1 MHLAIFISGLAA
13 VMSQALLI
21 RESLAFFSGNEL
33 VSGIV
38 LFFWLLWTGLGSI
51 LYSRWKPKCAPV
63 LAYALLLFILCI
75 TLIFSLLFFRI
86 APVIFSLPFGEIVG
100 FEKIIIISV
109 ITLCPTCLVFGALF
123 PSASS
128 IILAQKVYLIEGFGS
143 FVGGLLFSFL
153 LASVLPPFGIL
164 LIIISLLLFA
174 GLLCLKKNLLM
185 VLCLLPL
192 FLLIKIN
199 DLEFFFRKVQVPGQ
213 QLIGLYESRYGAI
226 AITQTESQLNFYSN
240 GFFDFAYPDN
250 YTAEEAVH
258 YPLLLHYKPEDVLLI
273 GGGMAGGINE
283 ILKHRTVKKLIY
295 LELDPKIIEVSR
307 KYISSPVDDR
317 LNIVIADGRFFIKN
331 TKDKFDCIII
341 NLSDPINAQ
350 LNRYYTKEF
359 FQEVKSRLKS
369 DGLFSIRVTAPSD
382 ILSPIYKQ
390 FLGTIY
396 RSLQSVFKN
405 IYVLPAAKTTYI
417 AGDYAITEKM
427 ANILKQ
433 RIEQRKLDLI
443 YVNSYFFDYNFTDE
457 RIDYL
462 KASIEQ
468 SRAYTNTDL
477 KPVCYYFSNMIY
489 GGIISENLK
498 WSFVRLSRLH
508 PIIFFL
514 PLIMLLLF
522 WHRKTIIYLSVF
534 SVGAGG
540 ISAEL
545 ILLILFQVFY
555 GYVYAWF
562 GIIIGLFMLGLSC
575 GTFIYIRFKKKLFE
589 NYLSSLREQGMV
601 EGVSTLSLIQLSIA
615 LYFLVILIMSI
626 VKIPGASYAIGVLVF
641 IGGFFGGLHF
651 PLSVE
656 ILGNKRAGIL
666 YGIDLLGSSFGAIMT
681 TIILIPILG
690 ILYTLLIFIILNI
703 LVSIGLKR
711 FSVKQNGSLIS
722 DN

>member
-1 MHLAIFISGLAA
+1 MHIAVFVSGIAA

-21 RESLAFFSGNEL
+21 RESLAFFAGNEL

-38 LFFWLLWTGLGSI
+38 FFFWLLWTGLGSI
-51 LYSRWKPKCAPV
+51 LYSKCKPKFAPI
-63 LAYALLLFILCI
+63 LTYALLLFLLCI
-75 TLIFSLLFFRI
+75 SLMFSLIFFRI
-86 APVIFSLPFGEIVG
+86 APVVFSLPFGEVVG

-128 IILAQKVYLIEGFGS
+128 IILAQKVYLIEGLGS
-143 FVGGLLFSFL
+143 FAGGLLFSFL
-153 LASVLPPFGIL
+153 LVSILPPFGII

-174 GLLCLKKNLLM
+174 GLFCLKKKLLLI
-185 VLCLLPL
+185 LCLLPL
-192 FLLIKIN
+192 FLLIKI
-199 DLEFFFRKVQVPGQ
+199 DALEFFFRKVQVPGQ
-213 QLIGLYESRYGAI
+213 QLIGLYESRYGTI
-226 AITQTESQLNFYSN
+226 AITRTESQLNFYSN

-273 GGGMAGGINE
+273 GGGMAGGIDE
-283 ILKHRTVKKLIY
+283 ILKHWTVKKLIY

-307 KYISSPVDDR
+307 KYISSSVDNR
-317 LNIVIADGRFFIKN
+317 LNIIIADGRFFIKK

-350 LNRYYTKEF
+350 LNRYYTKDF

-369 DGLFSIRVTAPSD
+369 DGLFSIRITAPSD

-396 RSLQSVFKN
+396 QSLQAVFKN

-417 AGDYAITEKM
+417 AGDYAITEKI
-427 ANILKQ
+427 ANILKEQ
-433 RIEQRKLDLI
+433 IEQRNLNLL
-443 YVNSYFFDYNFTDE
+443 YVNSYFFDYNFTEE
-457 RIDYL
+457 RINYL
-462 KASIEQ
+462 KTSIEQ
-468 SRAYTNTDL
+468 SRAYPNTDL
-477 KPVCYYFSNMIY
+477 KPVCYYFNNMLY
-489 GGIISENLK
+489 GGIISKNLK
-498 WSFVRLSRLH
+498 WLFMNFFKVH

-514 PLIMLLLF
+514 PLILILLF

-534 SVGAGG
+534 SMGAGG

-555 GYVYAWF
+555 GYVYAWL
-562 GIIIGLFMLGLSC
+562 GIIIGFFMLGLTC

-589 NYLSSLREQGMV
+589 DYSSPLKGEGMS
-601 EGVSTLSLIQLSIA
+601 EGVRILSVIQLSIA
-615 LYFLVILIMSI
+615 LYFSIILIMSI
-626 VKIPGASYAIGVLVF
+626 AKIPGANYAIGVLIFV
-641 IGGFFGGLHF
+641 GGFFGGLHF
-651 PLSVE
+651 PLSLE
-656 ILGNKRAGIL
+656 ILGSKKAGVL
-666 YGIDLLGSSFGAIMT
+666 YGIDLLGSSFGAMIT

-690 ILYTLLIFIILNI
+690 ILHTLLILIALNI
-703 LVSIGLKR
+703 LVGIGLKR
-711 FSVKQNGSLIS
+711 FSAKHLLPS
-722 DN
+722 